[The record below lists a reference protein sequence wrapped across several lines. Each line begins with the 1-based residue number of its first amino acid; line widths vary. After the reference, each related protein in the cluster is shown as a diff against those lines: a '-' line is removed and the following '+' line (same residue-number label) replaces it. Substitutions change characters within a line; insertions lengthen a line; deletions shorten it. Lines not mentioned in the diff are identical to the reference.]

1 MNLNPHYGLAKQLS
15 GTHSFLSPSK
25 PAWVNYDE
33 DKLSRAWYTTQAAR
47 RGSELHAFAHTAIQ
61 LKRKQVENNDH
72 LNMYIN
78 DAIGFGLTSEQLL
91 FFSENCYGHADCV
104 GFRNNTLRVHDLK
117 TGNTDA
123 SMAQLKIYAALFCLE
138 YKFSPFDI
146 AIELRIYQKNNVMTL
161 VPDPDEIFHVMEK
174 IKYFDKQINQL
185 KEANS

>member
-1 MNLNPHYGLAKQLS
+1 
-15 GTHSFLSPSK
+15 
-25 PAWVNYDE
+25 
-33 DKLSRAWYTTQAAR
+33 
-47 RGSELHAFAHTAIQ
+47 
-61 LKRKQVENNDH
+61 
-72 LNMYIN
+72 MYIN

-146 AIELRIYQKNNVMTL
+146 QIELRIYQKNNVMTL

>member
-1 MNLNPHYGLAKQLS
+1 M
-15 GTHSFLSPSK
+15 
-25 PAWVNYDE
+25 
-33 DKLSRAWYTTQAAR
+33 SRAWYTSQAAR
-47 RGSELHAFAHTAIQ
+47 RGSELHAFAHEAIR
-61 LKRKQVENNDH
+61 LKRKQIENNDH

-91 FFSENCYGHADCV
+91 FFSENCYGHADCI

-117 TGNTDA
+117 TGNSDA
-123 SMAQLKIYAALFCLE
+123 SMMQLKIYAALFCLE

-146 AIELRIYQKNNVMTL
+146 KIELRIYQKNNV
-161 VPDPDEIFHVMEK
+161 VAEEPDPDEIFHIMEK